1 MSVVL
6 ASFFSMLDIKRQ
18 LDMCFRSSASENL
31 QCSLPAE
38 SQKHVAASPMFAA
51 PVSQLPMLKR
61 REAAGRVPPLLP
73 V

>member
-1 MSVVL
+1 
-6 ASFFSMLDIKRQ
+6 
-18 LDMCFRSSASENL
+18 MCFRSSASENL

-61 REAAGRVPPLLP
+61 REAAGRVLPLLP